1 MVFEMESSATG
12 LKGLNKSAQ
21 GDGDARETHFALPN
35 WATMLRPFRPAA

>member
-21 GDGDARETHFALPN
+21 GKATRVTRALPPP
-35 WATMLRPFRPAA
+35 WVYV